1 VKYTVRGS
9 GPRPDDEMAGA
20 QVAPTSDEAETGAV
34 VTRTGSQGS
43 NASAARPKEPIVV
56 AEAEGEC
63 CKCRA
68 CDVTAVVEWSERCV
82 ICEVVRDVR
91 LHVSVLA
98 SYSLLVLLGDRS
110 TESRRWRVNPS
121 LLGKLTLSW
130 WSST

>member
-1 VKYTVRGS
+1 
-9 GPRPDDEMAGA
+9 MAGA

-56 AEAEGEC
+56 AEAEGPGE
-63 CKCRA
+63 CRA

-110 TESRRWRVNPS
+110 TESRAGGV
-121 LLGKLTLSW
+121 
-130 WSST
+130 ST

>member
-1 VKYTVRGS
+1 VRL
-9 GPRPDDEMAGA
+9 
-20 QVAPTSDEAETGAV
+20 AP
-34 VTRTGSQGS
+34 
-43 NASAARPKEPIVV
+43 P
-56 AEAEGEC
+56 
-63 CKCRA
+63 